1 MVKSEASDN
10 AASPE
15 VAAAKSQPE
24 MKAATK
30 PTARSARKAAA
41 SKVAKKVA
49 AKKTV
54 AAQPPARKST
64 TTKKVAA
71 SAAAAPVAPE
81 VEVVRQLL
89 QPTPP
94 HRGKRSAAEEIVDV
108 ALPRVEE
115 IVAQLVED
123 RDTAKRG
130 LAQVI
135 SKNEGAAREVAQR
148 LEETNR
154 SAQEARDAAA
164 EATKALVFERRFF
177 QPLTVQIAR
186 LTDGEVHLWTP
197 TSSRGTHETHRAE
210 ANGVQFALSSVNG
223 EAFLVVSFPVGRRP
237 QTFPLVADIGLEPR
251 QALALHHLLT
261 ATDAE
266 LLSALPQEALDEVFT
281 ATFLHRMR
289 SRNVGFGG
297 AARQSSLALSERAI
311 AVGKRALAGVTE
323 PDPLSG
329 LRYRPQSGLEMPEG

>member
-30 PTARSARKAAA
+30 PTARSARKAAVP
-41 SKVAKKVA
+41 KVAKKVA

-71 SAAAAPVAPE
+71 SAAETVAPE
-81 VEVVRQLL
+81 VTVVRQLL

-94 HRGKRSAAEEIVDV
+94 HRGKRSASEQIIDE
-108 ALPRVEE
+108 ALPQLEAH
-115 IVAQLVED
+115 VARLVDE

-130 LAQVI
+130 LAQTI
-135 SKNEGAAREVAQR
+135 SKNEGQARETAQR
-148 LEETNR
+148 VEEISR
-154 SAQEARDAAA
+154 SAQEAREAAA
-164 EATKALVFERRFF
+164 DATNALLFERRFF

-186 LTDGEVHLWTP
+186 LTDGEVYRWVP
-197 TSSRGTHETHRAE
+197 TGSRATHETHRAE
-210 ANGVQFALSSVNG
+210 ANGVQFALSAVNG
-223 EAFLVVSFPVGRRP
+223 EAFLGVNFPVGRRP
-237 QTFPLVADIGLEPR
+237 QTFPLRADIGLEPR

-261 ATDAE
+261 ATDDE
-266 LLSALPQEALDEVFT
+266 LLASLPQEALDEIFT
-281 ATFLHRMR
+281 ATFLQRR
-289 SRNVGFGG
+289 RARNVGFGG

-311 AVGKRALAGVTE
+311 AVGKRVLAGATE